1 MKTALSWIG
10 EYLPKLDL
18 IRTEEEADA
27 AARKSEAGCGG
38 EPGSAEGGK
47 KRVTLS
53 EYCDRLTLTGTKVEG
68 FEERDQNLEKIVVGR
83 IESIEKH
90 PDADKLIVCSCD
102 IGGRRVQIVTGAH
115 NVSEGD
121 RVPIVLDGGRVAG
134 GHDGGPLPKE
144 GIGIRKGKLRGVES
158 EGMMCSV
165 EELGLDRNYY
175 PDAPENGIY
184 ILGEDAEPGE
194 SALEY
199 LGLEDAVVEYEITSN
214 RADCNSVIGIAREA
228 AAAFSTEF
236 VLKTPHSPGNGEN
249 VEDYL
254 KVEVEDPD
262 LCRRYIARMVKNIRI
277 APSPRWMRNRLAAHG
292 IRPINNI
299 VDITNYVML
308 EYGQPMHS
316 FDYETIEGKKIIVKR
331 AKEGEIF
338 QTLDGQE
345 RKLDSEI
352 LMINDARK
360 AVALAGIMGGEN
372 SKIRDDVKTMVF
384 ECANFEGTNIRISS
398 KKLGLRTDSSS
409 KFEKDLCPETA
420 RKAMERACELV
431 EELGAGEVLGGCIDI
446 YPRKQKEKRITFEPD
461 AIRNLLGLEKRE
473 EASPAQGSSFQG
485 EPEENAISDGEMLAY
500 LRSVE
505 IRYDAKSGELIAPD
519 FRSDLNCMADIAEE
533 VARLYGYDR
542 IPTTLPTGEATMG
555 GISPEKKIQDI
566 ARRAAECMG
575 YSEAMTY
582 SFESPKVFAKLNLS
596 EDAEE
601 RRAIGI
607 LNPLGEDFSIMRTLP
622 LNGILHSLSL
632 NYNMRNKDVRLY
644 EFANIY
650 IPKALPLSELPQE
663 RMQLVLAFYG
673 EGDFFTLKGAVEE
686 VLDKLGICGKKHY
699 DPNCPRPYLHPGRK
713 AEIYYEGVS
722 LGYLGELHP
731 KTAQNYKIGE
741 RAYVAVLDM
750 RQAGAFSAFQIKYSG
765 IARYPAMTRDISLV
779 VPKSVLAGEIE
790 EVIEKHHSG
799 ILESCKLFD
808 LYEGD
813 QIAEGFKSLAYTIT
827 FRHRER
833 TLEEKE
839 VTAVMEKILE
849 ALGEK
854 GISLRA

>member
-18 IRTEEEADA
+18 TRIKEQACGEEASRKQKREEKE
-27 AARKSEAGCGG
+27 AREI
-38 EPGSAEGGK
+38 
-47 KRVTLS
+47 TLD
-53 EYCDRLTLTGTKVEG
+53 EYCDRMTLTGTKVEG
-68 FEERDQNLEKIVVGR
+68 YEERDKNLEKIVIGR

-90 PDADKLIVCSCD
+90 PDADKLIICRCD
-102 IGGRRVQIVTGAH
+102 VGDRKVQIVTGAH

-121 RVPIVLDGGRVAG
+121 SVPIVLDGGRVAG
-134 GHDGGPLPKE
+134 GHEGGALPPD
-144 GIGIRKGKLRGVES
+144 GIRIKKGKLRGVES

-184 ILGEDAEPGE
+184 ILGEDAKPGE

-228 AAAFSTEF
+228 AAAFGTEF
-236 VLKTPHSPGNGEN
+236 ALKAPISTGNGEN
-249 VEDYL
+249 IEDYL
-254 KVEVEDPD
+254 KVEIRDPD
-262 LCRRYIARMVKNIRI
+262 LCRRYIARMVRNIRI

-316 FDYETIEGKKIIVKR
+316 FDYEMIEGRQIIVKR
-331 AKEGEIF
+331 AKEGDRF

-345 RKLDSEI
+345 RELDAEI
-352 LMINDARK
+352 LMINDAKR

-372 SKIRDDVKTMVF
+372 SKIREEVKTMVF

-420 RKAMERACELV
+420 MKAMERACELV
-431 EELGAGEVLGGCIDI
+431 EELGAGEVIGGCIDV
-446 YPRKQKEKRITFEPD
+446 YPCKQEERRIAFEPE
-461 AIRNLLGLEKRE
+461 AIRNLLGLKKE
-473 EASPAQGSSFQG
+473 GSC
-485 EPEENAISDGEMLAY
+485 AALSDQEMLAY
-500 LRSVE
+500 LDSVE
-505 IRYDAKSGELIAPD
+505 IKYDESKNELIAPA
-519 FRSDLNCMADIAEE
+519 FRSDLSCMADIAEE

-542 IPTTLPTGEATMG
+542 IPTALPTGEATMG
-555 GISPEKKIQDI
+555 GISFEKRIRDI
-566 ARRAAECMG
+566 ARRSAEFMG

-596 EDAEE
+596 EHAGE
-601 RRAIGI
+601 RKVIGI
-607 LNPLGEDFSIMRTLP
+607 MNPLGEDFSIMRTNP
-622 LNGILHSLSL
+622 LNGILNSLSL
-632 NYNMRNKDVRLY
+632 NYNMRNKDVKLY

-650 IPKALPLSELPQE
+650 LPKELPLKELPQE

-673 EGDFFTLKGAVEE
+673 EGDFFTLKGGVEE
-686 VLDKLGICGKKHY
+686 ILDNLGICGKKHY
-699 DPNCPRPYLHPGRK
+699 HPDTERPYLHPGRK
-713 AEIYYEGVS
+713 AEISYEGVS

-731 KTAQNYKIGE
+731 KVAKNYKLEARTYI
-741 RAYVAVLDM
+741 AVLDM
-750 RQAGAFSAFQIKYSG
+750 QELGSFASFQIKYRG

-779 VPKSVLAGEIE
+779 VPKAVLAGEIE

-799 ILESCKLFD
+799 ILESYKLFD
-808 LYEGD
+808 IYEGD

-827 FRHRER
+827 FRHGER

-839 VTAVMEKILE
+839 VAAVMEKILG

-854 GISLRA
+854 GIRLRA